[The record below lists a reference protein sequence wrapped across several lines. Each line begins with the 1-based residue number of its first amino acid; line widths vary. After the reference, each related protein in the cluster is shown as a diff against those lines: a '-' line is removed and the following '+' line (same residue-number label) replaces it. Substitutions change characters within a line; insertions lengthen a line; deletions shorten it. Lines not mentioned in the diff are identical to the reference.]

1 MRLAAK
7 YRYAFR
13 EGDKLFVDKI
23 NLVCEGIL
31 AFENFLFTVFVK
43 VKDNWFFENVLSRRN

>member
-13 EGDKLFVDKI
+13 EGDKLFVGMT

-31 AFENFLFTVFVK
+31 AFENFLYTVFVK
-43 VKDNWFFENVLSRRN
+43 LKDNWFFESVLSRRN